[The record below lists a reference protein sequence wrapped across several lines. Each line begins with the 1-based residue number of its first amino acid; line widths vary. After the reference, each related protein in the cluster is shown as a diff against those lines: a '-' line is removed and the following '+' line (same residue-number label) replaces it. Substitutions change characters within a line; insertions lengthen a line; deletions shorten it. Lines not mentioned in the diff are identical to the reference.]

1 MTFMGWDR
9 VGENLTTLAEAP
21 GSHLNEGQR
30 ASLHALAERLP
41 EHGVV
46 IADEV
51 GMGKTRIAVALANAV
66 TEAGG
71 RAAILIPPTLG
82 FQWQEEL
89 RLGGIP
95 NVPDVVRSLWGFLA
109 AWSDRNRAKPWF
121 DQNVLLISHGFVT
134 WRLGATTRRWR
145 FEILPL
151 LAGMAQHAGTGTY
164 PQDFM
169 AMSEGADSWV
179 QAAARSI
186 AAFCASSPEGVVQ
199 TRFATLAEE
208 ITWRAANDG
217 ANYERGSPSRRL
229 LQNAVGLGLGAF
241 DLVVVDEA
249 HKGRGNDTGLG
260 NLLANTLLT
269 SAATRRLCLTATPVE
284 LSASDW
290 NQTLNRIA
298 VDEASRARILPIVER
313 YGDAARRVRHGW
325 RSSAAARDDYIAAA
339 NAFETA
345 LRPYVLRRDKRGD
358 AAVDRF
364 REAASKTGDSDA
376 YRWQHDIAV
385 TPADLDPG
393 WRQAVCAAEAL
404 SFVVHGREDPIAKRL
419 RLTFAN
425 GHGIA
430 TRLDASAVAEEDAVT
445 QPGDPEA
452 DVDLPR
458 AEPALPTEDDAL
470 PPVEE
475 KRLARAAWWQRVIDR
490 TARADGALHAHPAIL
505 ATTAA
510 IEAYHEQGEKVL
522 VFGRFTGPMRALVE
536 LLNARAM
543 LRALDAGAPWPQRRI
558 DQREITAVA
567 AAHRQLGR
575 AGLFDQ
581 AGINTQLARQYDGIE
596 RRRERLRASLFDL
609 ILLGLPETELD
620 ARILAET
627 ARTGRDGDRALL
639 AAAIDQLLDHD
650 RHAARVGTDAPRTEA
665 FSAKAVADAFLQ
677 LLSALRERGDGDADN
692 NGALNPVEA
701 GALWRTL
708 AERLRD
714 EYGTERGRFARL
726 MNGATALPTRRTLQL
741 AFNRPE
747 SNPRVLVAQ
756 SIVGREGLNLHQA
769 CRIVILLHPE
779 WNPGVVEQ
787 QVGRVDRVGSHW
799 ARSLEAAVDA
809 GTRPLPRIEIRPVI
823 FEGTYDAHH
832 WQVLHERWDD
842 LRAQLHGVV
851 VPHRLRPECSEEERA
866 GIHLLDTA
874 APDFEPPRQASD
886 DSLSPNSVHR
896 DSHRAIPSPRS

>member
-1 MTFMGWDR
+1 MTFTGWHQ
-9 VGENLTTLAEAP
+9 VGDNLGILADAP
-21 GSHLNEGQR
+21 GPHLNEGQR
-30 ASLHALAERLP
+30 ASLRALAGRLP

-51 GMGKTRIAVALANAV
+51 GMGKTRIAVALAQAV

-71 RAAILIPPTLG
+71 RVAILIPPTLG

-89 RLGGIP
+89 RHGGIP

-109 AWSDRNRAKPWF
+109 AWSDSAQAKPWF
-121 DQNVLLISHGFVT
+121 DRRVLLISHGFVT

-151 LAGMAQHAGTGTY
+151 LAGLAQQAATGTY
-164 PQDFM
+164 PHGFR
-169 AMSEGADSWV
+169 AMSERADTWV

-186 AAFCASSPEGVVQ
+186 AAFCAASPEAAVR
-199 TRFATLAEE
+199 TRFDTLGSETA
-208 ITWRAANDG
+208 WRATNQG
-217 ANYERGSPSRRL
+217 ASYERGSSSRRM
-229 LQNAVGLGLGAF
+229 LQNAVGLGFGAF
-241 DLVVVDEA
+241 DLVIIDEA
-249 HKGRGNDTGLG
+249 HKSRGDDTGLG

-269 SAATRRLCLTATPVE
+269 SAAARRICLTATPVE
-284 LSASDW
+284 LGAGDW
-290 NQTLNRIA
+290 DRTLGRIG
-298 VDEASRARILPIVER
+298 VDAASRSRIGPIIDE
-313 YGDAARRVRHGW
+313 YGAAVRRVRLGW
-325 RSSAAARDDYIAAA
+325 RSSAAAREAYIAAA
-339 NAFETA
+339 DAFETT

-358 AAVDRF
+358 AAVALF
-364 REAASKTGDSDA
+364 RETASAAGDPDA

-385 TPADLDPG
+385 TPADLGPR

-404 SFVVHGREDPIAKRL
+404 SFVVRGRDDPAAKRL

-430 TRLDASAVAEEDAVT
+430 TRLDASAAAAEDAVI

-452 DVDLPR
+452 DLDLSL
-458 AEPALPTEDDAL
+458 AEPTPPPEEDVL
-470 PPVEE
+470 PPSEE
-475 KRLARAAWWQRVIDR
+475 KRLARAGWWQRVIDR

-505 ATTAA
+505 AAITA

-536 LLNARAM
+536 LLNARAL
-543 LRALDAGAPWPQRRI
+543 LRALDTGAPWPQRRI
-558 DQREITAVA
+558 DQREIVAVA

-575 AGLFDQ
+575 AGPFDP
-581 AGINTQLARQYDGIE
+581 AAVDAQLARQYEDIE
-596 RRRERLRASLFDL
+596 RRREALRASLFDL
-609 ILLGLPETELD
+609 ILSGLPIAERD

-627 ARTGRDGDRALL
+627 ARTGRDGDRAVL
-639 AAAIDQLLDHD
+639 AAAIDQLLAHD
-650 RHAARVGTDAPRTEA
+650 RHPGHEATNTWGGGT
-665 FSAKAVADAFLQ
+665 FSAEAVAEAFLQ
-677 LLSALRERGDGDADN
+677 LLSALRERGEGDADSD
-692 NGALNPVEA
+692 GALDSVEA
-701 GALWRTL
+701 RALWRTF
-708 AERLRD
+708 AERLGD

-741 AFNRPE
+741 AFNRAE

-756 SIVGREGLNLHQA
+756 SLVGREGLNLHQA
-769 CRIVILLHPE
+769 CRVVILLHPE

-799 ARSLEAAVDA
+799 ARGMEAALRA
-809 GTRPLPRIEIRPVI
+809 GMQPLPRIEIRPVI

-832 WQVLHERWDD
+832 WRVLHERWDD

-851 VPHRLRPECSEEERA
+851 VPHRLRPGCTEEEDAEIRR
-866 GIHLLDTA
+866 LDAA
-874 APDFEPPRQASD
+874 APDFEPPRHDGKESGYV
-886 DSLSPNSVHR
+886 PT
-896 DSHRAIPSPRS
+896 